1 MSVPLGTWPAIHA
14 LRIPDRPALV
24 DGDTGRV
31 LTYAEL
37 EARTTRLAAALR
49 NRGVGPGDR
58 VAVLSLNCPE
68 MLKLVFA
75 VAKLGAITVMLNF
88 RLTAPEIA
96 FILKDSGASLL
107 FATTSLEGA
116 ARTAAEDSEIREVV
130 TLATAQERRDGI
142 RAGFDALLDSRGEA
156 AGPSAAGADPAPAEQ
171 TLTTAGPTAPDLPE
185 VDPESPAVL
194 MYTSGT
200 TGRPKGAI
208 LTHSNLFWVSLY
220 HNSIERGLNRLD
232 VNLAVAPL
240 FHIGA
245 LAVYTLPG
253 AYWGA
258 CTVVLESFDPETWAA
273 AVERHRVTKAFAVPV
288 MWGAVLQS
296 GATDRHDVSS
306 LDVAVSGG
314 APCPLPVIEGLLAK
328 GVAFTEGFGLTETAA
343 AASMLPSEF
352 VRSHAGS
359 VGRPLPHVE
368 FRVVD
373 AGGAQVPVG
382 EVGELLVRGPSV
394 SPGYWNR
401 PDANAEAFRDG
412 WFHTGDLARVDA
424 DGLYHLVDRKKDMVI
439 TGGENVYPIEVEQVL
454 YGHPAVAEVAVI
466 GAPDAQWGEAVTA
479 VVVRAE
485 AAPSA
490 VADEAGTAEDEALAA
505 ELTAFAR
512 ERLAGFKV
520 PKRFVFADAL
530 PRTATGKV
538 RKVELRS
545 AVGGQESMVSR

>member
-1 MSVPLGTWPAIHA
+1 VSVPLGTWPAIHA
-14 LRIPDRPALV
+14 HRIPDRPALV
-24 DGDTGRV
+24 DGDTGRLV
-31 LTYAEL
+31 TYADL
-37 EARTTRLAAALR
+37 EERTTHLATALR
-49 NRGVGPGDR
+49 ERGVGPGDR

-68 MLKLVFA
+68 MLELVFA

-88 RLTAPEIA
+88 RLTAGEIA
-96 FILKDSGASLL
+96 FILKDSGATLL
-107 FATTSLEGA
+107 FATTSLEET
-116 ARTAAEDSEIREVV
+116 ARTAAEDTEVREIL

-142 RAGFDALLDSRGEA
+142 RAGFDALLDSA
-156 AGPSAAGADPAPAEQ
+156 ASPP
-171 TLTTAGPTAPDLPE
+171 APDLPE
-185 VDPESPAVL
+185 VDPESPVVL

-220 HNSIERGLNRLD
+220 HNSIERGLNQLD

-306 LDVAVSGG
+306 LDVAISGG

-359 VGRPLPHVE
+359 VGRPMPHVE

-373 AGGAQVPVG
+373 AAGAQVPVG

-466 GAPDAQWGEAVTA
+466 GAPDTQWGEAVTA

-485 AAPSA
+485 ASA
-490 VADEAGTAEDEALAA
+490 GEDEALAA

-520 PKRFVFADAL
+520 PKRFVFTDAL

>member
-14 LRIPDRPALV
+14 HRIPDRPALV
-24 DGDTGRV
+24 DGDTGRLV
-31 LTYAEL
+31 TYADL
-37 EARTTRLAAALR
+37 EERTTHLATALR
-49 NRGVGPGDR
+49 ERGVGPGDR

-68 MLKLVFA
+68 MLELVFA

-88 RLTAPEIA
+88 RLTAGEIA
-96 FILKDSGASLL
+96 FILKDSGATLL
-107 FATTSLEGA
+107 FATTSLEET
-116 ARTAAEDSEIREVV
+116 ARTAAEDSEVREIL
-130 TLATAQERRDGI
+130 TLATAQERRDGV
-142 RAGFDALLDSRGEA
+142 RAGFDALLDSA
-156 AGPSAAGADPAPAEQ
+156 AGPD
-171 TLTTAGPTAPDLPE
+171 APDLPE
-185 VDPESPAVL
+185 VDPESPVVL

-220 HNSIERGLNRLD
+220 HNSIERGLNQLD

-273 AVERHRVTKAFAVPV
+273 SVERHRVTKAFAVPV

-306 LDVAVSGG
+306 LDVAISGG

-359 VGRPLPHVE
+359 VGRPMPHVE

-373 AGGAQVPVG
+373 AAGEQVPVG

-485 AAPSA
+485 ASA
-490 VADEAGTAEDEALAA
+490 GESAGSAGTTSGAVDDETGAAGGAGAAADEALAA

-520 PKRFVFADAL
+520 PKRFVFTDAL